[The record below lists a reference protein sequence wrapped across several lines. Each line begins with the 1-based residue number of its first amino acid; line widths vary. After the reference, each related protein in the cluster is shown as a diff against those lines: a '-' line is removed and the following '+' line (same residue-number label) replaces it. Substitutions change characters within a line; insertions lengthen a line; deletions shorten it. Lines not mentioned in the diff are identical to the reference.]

1 MFTHFGLWELLP
13 ANRIMRRKSSR
24 ETFSFKFSELLLWK
38 QIYTEGSHSSSK
50 DTEST
55 LVPILCPCPIW
66 ISILWFLGEALVE
79 KYPQNDRNYLPVQY
93 IFLHGHPDCW
103 GRVRPLG
110 KKSFQIVFTKLTMII
125 SIVLESESSDRV
137 KHGFCIYIWFQIFY
151 DIMHWKI
158 ETQGISK
165 KVFFQDTLK

>member
-55 LVPILCPCPIW
+55 LVPFYVHVLDV
-66 ISILWFLGEALVE
+66 SILWFFWEVLVE

-103 GRVRPLG
+103 GRVTPLG
-110 KKSFQIVFTKLTMII
+110 KKSFQIVFTKLTTII
-125 SIVLESESSDRV
+125 SIVLESESSDQV
-137 KHGFCIYIWFQIFY
+137 KHKFCIYIWFQIFY
-151 DIMHWKI
+151 DIMHWQI